1 MCRKFSNAFSRDA
14 HAPQESK
21 ILDNSAI
28 LRIAFGPAA
37 PQAAISTLAGLYYMD
52 PFVEGD
58 LPSMRTEPFI
68 TFSMQSPFP
77 NGNAALRIAF
87 GPAGPQ
93 AAISTLAG
101 LYYMDPFVEAS
112 STVRPSSPYVFLRC
126 PSASGAIP
134 KAVFAHCIFL

>member
-1 MCRKFSNAFSRDA
+1 MCRKFSSTLSPDA

-58 LPSMRTEPFI
+58 LPSMFPC
-68 TFSMQSPFP
+68 SPLSQLAMLLCASP
-77 NGNAALRIAF
+77 L
-87 GPAGPQ
+87 GPQ
-93 AAISTLAG
+93 RPRRPSPCWLGSTTG
-101 LYYMDPFVEAS
+101 RAS
-112 STVRPSSPYVFLRC
+112 STTQVLMSSCDILLQVILLILSSCSGSEHHC
-126 PSASGAIP
+126 P
-134 KAVFAHCIFL
+134 